1 MLTDIS
7 TNDNDEKEWIYR
19 QNSNK
24 FYLQLF
30 LPLPPYPK
38 DEDLMQVSLS
48 TILTGQSATCGDS
61 TCGWGKSRMG
71 NGGGRGW
78 VFIVA
83 MRLAEAVGCSFSC

>member
-1 MLTDIS
+1 MITDIS

-38 DEDLMQVSLS
+38 DEDLMQVTLS
-48 TILTGQSATCGDS
+48 TILTGQSATCRDS
-61 TCGWGKSRMG
+61 TCGWGSLEWGMQEG
-71 NGGGRGW
+71 QDGYW
-78 VFIVA
+78 
-83 MRLAEAVGCSFSC
+83 LWPWD

>member
-38 DEDLMQVSLS
+38 YEDLMQVSLS
-48 TILTGQSATCGDS
+48 TILTGKSATCRDI

-78 VFIVA
+78 VLIVA